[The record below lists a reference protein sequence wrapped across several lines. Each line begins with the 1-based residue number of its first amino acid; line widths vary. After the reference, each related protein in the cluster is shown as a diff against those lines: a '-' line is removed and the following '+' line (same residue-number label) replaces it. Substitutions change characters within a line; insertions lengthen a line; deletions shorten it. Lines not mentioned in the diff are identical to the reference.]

1 MKNHFRRI
9 FVLFLAAVLIFLLC
23 GCDALDEMRHNQA
36 YYDADGNILWNGSVY
51 KKLPA
56 CDYLVPQTDYDT
68 TVFVT
73 EADVPVLLSGVL
85 SLSDY
90 YPSNDSVFLQDD
102 NYEGYYCE
110 ESVFEQVRDRILAPF
125 TPDIICYSYDVYN
138 EDAYDFETKYY
149 TLTQEQ
155 AAAVAYVVENT
166 EPTVIQEGMYLDC
179 QWSVYLDECSE
190 DMVLRKNT
198 MDISCS
204 GNTYYVHQ
212 YTDNGMQ
219 LFTVPE
225 DYNVIFGQIV
235 KAYLDA
241 ESAYLDEVIIEDLDI

>member
-51 KKLPA
+51 KKLPV
-56 CDYLVPQTDYDT
+56 CEYLVPPTDYET
-68 TVFVT
+68 TVYVT
-73 EADVPVLLSGVL
+73 EADVPVLLSGMLCL
-85 SLSDY
+85 SEY

-110 ESVFEQVRDRILAPF
+110 ESAFEQVRDRILAPF
-125 TPDIICYSYDVYN
+125 LPEIICYSYDVY
-138 EDAYDFETKYY
+138 EDGSFDFETKDY

-155 AAAVAYVVENT
+155 VDALTYVVENT
-166 EPTVIQEGMYLDC
+166 EPTVMQEGMYLDC
-179 QWSVYLDECSE
+179 EWSVYLYACSQ
-190 DMVLRKNT
+190 DMVFRNNT
-198 MDISCS
+198 MDISGS

-212 YTDNGMQ
+212 YTDDGML

-225 DYNVIFGQIV
+225 DYNTIFGQIV
-235 KAYLDA
+235 QAYLEA
-241 ESAYLDEVIIEDLDI
+241 ESAYLDEVFIEDEDI